1 MDTHESLENIID
13 FARRIESMP
22 TDPKNE
28 RFVRELVSEIALDCP
43 LHVLK
48 EIAEC
53 VLVIRRRELDKAGR
67 EN

>member
-1 MDTHESLENIID
+1 MDTHESLEYVND
-13 FARRIESMP
+13 FARRIESMS
-22 TDPKNE
+22 TSLANE
-28 RFVRELVSEIALDCP
+28 RFVRELISDIAYDCP

-53 VLVIRRRELDKAGR
+53 VLSIRRRELDKAGR